1 MACLRHRYAAGP
13 KPAPRAIHRERAA
26 KDCCRANGEGERI
39 NPAACSADGTPES
52 AARTSGSGRVGGT
65 PARPPALMTVR
76 RMRKLHHGG
85 CLILTNQESLP
96 VSPGD
101 LFAKSSTL
109 SLISDTGPNKYG
121 YNWALLAFVQALAH
135 STLA

>member
-1 MACLRHRYAAGP
+1 
-13 KPAPRAIHRERAA
+13 
-26 KDCCRANGEGERI
+26 
-39 NPAACSADGTPES
+39 
-52 AARTSGSGRVGGT
+52 
-65 PARPPALMTVR
+65 
-76 RMRKLHHGG
+76 MRKLHHGG

-135 STLA
+135 STLAHLTLFDRKAARYTRVWAQLSVIDGIVPGAGPAPRT